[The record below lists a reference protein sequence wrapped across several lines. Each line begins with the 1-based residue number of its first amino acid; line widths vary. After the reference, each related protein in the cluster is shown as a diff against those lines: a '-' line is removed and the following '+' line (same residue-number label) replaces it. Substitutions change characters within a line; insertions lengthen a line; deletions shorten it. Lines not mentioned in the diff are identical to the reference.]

1 MSQAQMYA
9 DQAVFQLQLGSNDA
23 VKYIAKNAGI
33 NYRSAEQVFKS
44 VLTFHRQK

>member
-9 DQAVFQLQLGSNDA
+9 DQAVFQLQMSSTDA

-33 NYRSAEQVFKS
+33 NYRTAEQVFKS
-44 VLTFHRQK
+44 VITFHRTK

>member
-9 DQAVFQLQLGSNDA
+9 DQAVFQLQLSSNDA

-33 NYRSAEQVFKS
+33 NFRSAEQVFKS
-44 VLTFHRQK
+44 TLTFHRQK